1 VALDQKLLT
10 FVQFSIAMII
20 SSYHENQR
28 QRHL

>member
-1 VALDQKLLT
+1 
-10 FVQFSIAMII
+10 MII